1 MPINLLKQGFAR
13 IPKKTPPDIWSIVI
27 QYLNLQ
33 WSPEQIAS
41 HVAVSLHSIY
51 RFIQYDKSKGG
62 LLYHSLRFRN
72 QRKRKYGSPE
82 TRGQLSNR
90 KSIHDRP
97 PEIEQRSRFGD
108 LEIDTI
114 VGTNHQC

>member
-1 MPINLLKQGFAR
+1 MLINS
-13 IPKKTPPDIWSIVI
+13 PKDAIALILRESLMKCGLASF
-27 QYLNLQ
+27 LN
-33 WSPEQIAS
+33 
-41 HVAVSLHSIY
+41 
-51 RFIQYDKSKGG
+51 
-62 LLYHSLRFRN
+62 LRFRN

-97 PEIEQRSRFGD
+97 TEVEQRTRFGD

-114 VGTNHQC
+114 VGKHHKQ